1 MEDQFS
7 RTKNLIGQENL
18 DILKSKKVMVIGI
31 GGVGGF
37 VCEALARAGIQD
49 LILIDN
55 DVVSVSNI
63 NRQIIALNST
73 IGKAKVDVM
82 KARIL
87 DINPNARVET
97 RQEFVTPDTIDATNY
112 DVDYVIDCIDNTTA
126 KIALAIASDQKGFNL
141 ISCMGTGNK
150 LKPELFEITDIYKTT
165 YCPLAKLIRKKL
177 KDANIKKL
185 TVLYSKEQPTKALN
199 GDRTPASISF
209 TPSIAGLRIAEYVIK
224 QFLNM

>member
-49 LILIDN
+49 FILIDN

-87 DINPNARVET
+87 DINPNAKVET
-97 RQEFVTPDTIDATNY
+97 KQEFVTPDTIDVTNY
-112 DVDYVIDCIDNTTA
+112 DVDYVIEPVST
-126 KIALAIASDQKGFNL
+126 
-141 ISCMGTGNK
+141 
-150 LKPELFEITDIYKTT
+150 
-165 YCPLAKLIRKKL
+165 
-177 KDANIKKL
+177 
-185 TVLYSKEQPTKALN
+185 
-199 GDRTPASISF
+199 
-209 TPSIAGLRIAEYVIK
+209 
-224 QFLNM
+224 